1 MDVAIPSDGKSAR
14 VRSLGY
20 LAKVSVLALVYV
32 AVSKLGLMLD
42 AVGGV
47 ATLVWPATGISLVAL
62 WQFGLTLWPGVA
74 LGAFVVSLWVGAPVA
89 LAAAIAVGNT
99 LEAVIGAYALRRL
112 SPSDY
117 WPERLMGV
125 TSLIL
130 LGAGLSTAVSA
141 TVGTVALLLVRRI
154 SVGEF
159 SFAWRVW
166 WLGDMVS
173 DLIVAPAL
181 VAWRAWPRRAAGTR
195 RSLEG
200 VAVALATTLAALA
213 FFEPR
218 SVLTHAPL
226 GPYLLFPPLI
236 WAAFR
241 FGPRA
246 VANLT
251 FFAAVAAVCG
261 TAMGLGPFAIGSLP
275 QRLLPLQ
282 AFMAM
287 FSATGLLLGAAVAER
302 KRAEAEAR
310 EAVRARDE
318 FLSIA
323 SHELKT
329 PLTSLQL
336 QLEALGAK
344 LKANPSSTG
353 VPAKMQTIL
362 RQARRLGELI
372 DNMLDV
378 SRITSRRL
386 HLTLEEVDFAALVQ
400 DVAARSEEVV
410 SQAGSRLDLALNGPV
425 WGHWD
430 KERLHQV
437 VDNLLSNAVK
447 YGAGKPIEVS
457 LQANAEAAVL
467 QVRDRGIGISTQ
479 DQARIFQRF
488 ARAVSPRH
496 YGGFGLGLWIARQI
510 VEQLG
515 GRIRVTSEVN
525 QGSTFTVSLPY
536 QRPDQKIQSDSLG
549 KYSQ

>member
-1 MDVAIPSDGKSAR
+1 MDAAIPSDAKSAR
-14 VRSLGY
+14 VGSLGY
-20 LAKVSVLALVYV
+20 LTRLTALAVVYV

-62 WQFGLTLWPGVA
+62 SELGLTLWPGVA
-74 LGAFVVSLWVGAPVA
+74 IGAFVVNLWVGAPVV
-89 LAAAIAVGNT
+89 LAATIAVGNT

-112 SPSDY
+112 APSDY
-117 WPERLMGV
+117 WLERLMGV

-130 LGAGLSTAVSA
+130 LSAGLSTAVSA
-141 TVGTVALLLVRRI
+141 TVGTVGLLMVRRI
-154 SVGEF
+154 SIDDF

-166 WLGDMVS
+166 WLGDAVS

-181 VAWRAWPRRAAGTR
+181 VAWRAWPLRRTGTR

-200 VAVALATTLAALA
+200 VAVALATALAALA

-218 SVLTHAPL
+218 SVLTHAPI

-251 FFAAVAAVCG
+251 LFAAVAAVCG
-261 TAMGLGPFAIGSLP
+261 TAIGLGPFAIGSLP

-287 FSATGLLLGAAVAER
+287 FSATGLLLAAAVAER

-329 PLTSLQL
+329 PVTSLQL
-336 QLEALGAK
+336 QLAALGAK
-344 LKANPSSTG
+344 LKTDPSSAN
-353 VPAKMQTIL
+353 VPAKMQSIL
-362 RQARRLGELI
+362 RQARRLAELI
-372 DNMLDV
+372 DNLLDV
-378 SRITSRRL
+378 SRIASRRL
-386 HLTLEEVDFAALVQ
+386 DLTFEEVDFAALVK
-400 DVAARSEEVV
+400 DVAVRAEEVV
-410 SQAGSRLDLALNGPV
+410 TQAGSRLELSLNGPV
-425 WGHWD
+425 WGYWD
-430 KERLHQV
+430 KQRLHQV

-447 YGAGKPIEVS
+447 YGAGKPIEIS
-457 LQANAEAAVL
+457 LQPGANAVVL
-467 QVRDRGIGISTQ
+467 RVRDQGIGISTE
-479 DQARIFQRF
+479 DQERIFQRF
-488 ARAVSPRH
+488 VRAVSPRH

-510 VEQLG
+510 VEELG
-515 GRIRVTSEVN
+515 GRIGVTSEAN

-536 QRPDQKIQSDSLG
+536 QQPGQKIQSDSFG
-549 KYSQ
+549 KWSQ